1 MFFLTDMLFPVM
13 VFLFCFLISNVVD
26 IIMSFYVIIF
36 KTLTVTVTSKARIS
50 LDFVDKKKTQVFV

>member
-1 MFFLTDMLFPVM
+1 MLFPVM